1 MALTSMNVLFPTTF
15 FLKYKI
21 PNFVELLELHE
32 SYVTKESNTDFEWN
46 FYCNVKTSNIPV
58 EEALPVIKPSLD
70 LLSKDIGSFNFTMFD
85 PWVNTYG
92 KGSYQEV
99 HDHSEND
106 IAAVFFLNQGDNFG
120 EFYIKD
126 RMSPLLSARM
136 KKQLNYMDCVRSSD
150 VNIQKGEVIF
160 FPGHVLHGVTPHLS
174 DVDRKTI
181 AANINIVSG

>member
-1 MALTSMNVLFPTTF
+1 MNVLFPTTF

-32 SYVTKESNTDFEWN
+32 KYVTKESNTDFEWN

-99 HDHSEND
+99 HDHRTD
-106 IAAVFFLNQGDNFG
+106 FFLNQGDNFG